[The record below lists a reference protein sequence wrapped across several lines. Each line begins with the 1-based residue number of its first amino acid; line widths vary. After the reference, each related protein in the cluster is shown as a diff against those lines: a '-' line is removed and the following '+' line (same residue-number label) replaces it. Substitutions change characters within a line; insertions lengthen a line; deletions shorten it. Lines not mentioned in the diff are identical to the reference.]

1 MAFTMTDVVLGIDI
15 GTSGVRIVASDRI
28 GALAAMAKAPI
39 VAPIQDSGRSLQDP
53 RIWWSA
59 IEQAFALLDLND
71 LNVLALAID
80 GTSGTI
86 LAVDK
91 NGEPLGLASM
101 YNDLAERVDVD
112 KVLAVAPMETA
123 ARGGSSPLARAISM
137 QNGAIRILHQADWL
151 AGQFSG
157 RFNVSDENNALKSG
171 YDPIARVWPSWIAGT
186 GFDAGLFPTV
196 VPAGMATGTILP
208 GIADKFGLFKT
219 VSIVAGTTDGCAAFL
234 ASGASEPGDGVTSL
248 GTTLTL
254 KLLSDR
260 PVFSPEYGIYSH
272 RIGDQWLAGGASNSG
287 GGVLRKYFSSED
299 IARLT
304 DLIDPDVPTGLD
316 YYPLPQ
322 AGERFPIADPNF
334 APRMTPRP
342 SDDRVFFQA
351 MLEGIAHVE
360 QQGYRRLVELGAT
373 PLKSIRSVGGG
384 AASEPWTKIRLNA
397 LGVAAKSSVSE
408 HAAMGTAR
416 LAWRGIGHAN

>member
-1 MAFTMTDVVLGIDI
+1 MTADVVLGIDV
-15 GTSGVRIVASDRI
+15 GTSGVRIVASDRS

-39 VAPIQDSGRSLQDP
+39 IAPIQDSGRSLQDP
-53 RIWWSA
+53 RIWWNA
-59 IEQAFALLDLND
+59 VEQAFSLFDLKG

-86 LAVDK
+86 LAIDEG
-91 NGEPLGLASM
+91 GEPLGLASM
-101 YNDLAERVDVD
+101 YNDLAERTDVD
-112 KVLAVAPMETA
+112 KILAVAPMETA
-123 ARGGSSPLARAISM
+123 ARGGSSPLARAVSM
-137 QNGAIRILHQADWL
+137 QKGAVRILHQADWL
-151 AGQFSG
+151 SGKFSG
-157 RFNVSDENNALKSG
+157 RFDVSDENNALKSG

-186 GFDAGLFPTV
+186 GFDAGLFPKV
-196 VPAGMATGTILP
+196 VPAGTATGTILP
-208 GIADKFGLFKT
+208 GIAEKFGLSKT
-219 VSIVAGTTDGCAAFL
+219 ATIVAGTTDGCAAFL
-234 ASGASEPGDGVTSL
+234 ASGASQPGDGVTSL
-248 GTTLTL
+248 GTTLAL

-287 GGVLRKYFSSED
+287 GGALRKYFSSED

-304 DLIDPDVPTGLD
+304 GLVDPDVPTNLD
-316 YYPLPQ
+316 YYPLPH

-342 SDDRVFFQA
+342 NDDRIFFQA
-351 MLEGIAHVE
+351 MLEGIASVE
-360 QQGYRRLVELGAT
+360 SLGYKRLAELGAT
-373 PLKSIRSVGGG
+373 PLKTIRSVGGG
-384 AASEPWTKIRLNA
+384 AANEPWTRIRLRA
-397 LGVAAKSSVSE
+397 LGVAEKPSASE

>member
-1 MAFTMTDVVLGIDI
+1 MTTDVVLGVDV
-15 GTSGVRIVASDRI
+15 GTSGVRIVASDRS
-28 GALAAMAKAPI
+28 GTLAAMSKAPI
-39 VAPIQDSGRSLQDP
+39 AVPIQNTGRSLQDP
-53 RIWWSA
+53 QIWWSA
-59 IEQAFALLDLND
+59 IEQAFALLDLKAM
-71 LNVLALAID
+71 NVLALAID
-80 GTSGTI
+80 GTSGTV

-101 YNDLAERVDVD
+101 YNDLAERADVD
-112 KVLAVAPMETA
+112 KVLAAAPMETA
-123 ARGGSSPLARAISM
+123 ARGSSSPLARALSM
-137 QNGAIRILHQADWL
+137 QKGATRILHQADWL
-151 AGQFSG
+151 SGKFSG
-157 RFNVSDENNALKSG
+157 HYDVSDENNALKSG

-186 GFDAGLFPTV
+186 GFDAALFPKV
-196 VPAGMATGTILP
+196 VPAGAATGTILP
-208 GIADKFGLFKT
+208 GIADKFGLSKT
-219 VSIVAGTTDGCAAFL
+219 AKIVAGTTDGCAAFL
-234 ASGASEPGDGVTSL
+234 ASGASDPGDGVTSL

-287 GGVLRKYFSSED
+287 GGVLRKYFSNED

-304 DLIDPDVPTGLD
+304 DLIDPNAPTGLD

-334 APRMTPRP
+334 APRMSPRP
-342 SDDRVFFQA
+342 SDDHVFFQA
-351 MLEGIAHVE
+351 ILEGIAKVE
-360 QQGYRRLVELGAT
+360 SLGYQRLSELGAT

-384 AASEPWTKIRLNA
+384 AANEPWTRIRLKA
-397 LGVAAKSSVSE
+397 LGVGAKPSASE

-416 LAWRGIGHAN
+416 LAWRGIGYAN

>member
-1 MAFTMTDVVLGIDI
+1 M
-15 GTSGVRIVASDRI
+15 ASDRT
-28 GALAAMAKAPI
+28 GALLAMSKAPI
-39 VAPIQDSGRSLQDP
+39 IAPLQDSGRSLQDP
-53 RIWWSA
+53 QIWWTA
-59 IEQAFALLDLND
+59 VEQAFALLDLKNQ
-71 LNVLALAID
+71 NILALAID

-101 YNDLAERVDVD
+101 YNDLAERADVD
-112 KVLAVAPMETA
+112 KVSAAAPMETA
-123 ARGGSSPLARAISM
+123 ARGGSSPLARALSM
-137 QNGAIRILHQADWL
+137 QKGATRILHQADWL
-151 AGQFSG
+151 AGQFSD
-157 RFNVSDENNALKSG
+157 RFDVSDENNALKSG
-171 YDPIARVWPSWIAGT
+171 YDPIARNWPSWIAGT
-186 GFDAGLFPTV
+186 GFDADLFPKV
-196 VPAGMATGTILP
+196 VPAGTATGTILP
-208 GIADKFGLFKT
+208 GIAEKFGLSKT
-219 VSIVAGTTDGCAAFL
+219 LSIIAGTTDGCAAFL

-287 GGVLRKYFSSED
+287 GGVLRKYFSGAD
-299 IARLT
+299 IARLSE
-304 DLIDPDVPTGLD
+304 LVDPNVPTGLD

-334 APRMTPRP
+334 EPRLSPRP
-342 SDDRVFFQA
+342 DDDRLFFQGL
-351 MLEGIAHVE
+351 LEGIAQVE
-360 QQGYRRLVELGAT
+360 AQGYARLAELGAT

-384 AASEPWTKIRLNA
+384 AANGAWTRIRLKA
-397 LGVAAKSSVSE
+397 LGVAEKPSASE

-416 LAWRGIGHAN
+416 LAWRGIGHAH

>member
-1 MAFTMTDVVLGIDI
+1 MSKDCVLGIDI
-15 GTSGVRIVASDRI
+15 GTSGVRIVASGRT
-28 GALAAMAKAPI
+28 GALLAMSKAPI
-39 VAPIQDSGRSLQDP
+39 IAPIQDSGRSLQDP
-53 RIWWSA
+53 KIWWTA
-59 IEQAFALLDLND
+59 IEQAFALLDLKE

-101 YNDLAERVDVD
+101 YNDLAERTDVD

-123 ARGGSSPLARAISM
+123 ARGGSSPLARALSM
-137 QNGAIRILHQADWL
+137 QKGAARILHQADWL
-151 AGQFSG
+151 AGQFSS
-157 RFNVSDENNALKSG
+157 RFDMSDENNALKSG
-171 YDPIARVWPSWIAGT
+171 YDPVARVWPSWIADT
-186 GFDAGLFPTV
+186 GFDASLFPKV
-196 VPAGMATGTILP
+196 VPVGTAIGTILP
-208 GIADKFGLFKT
+208 GSAEKFGLSKT
-219 VSIVAGTTDGCAAFL
+219 AVIVAGTTDGCAAFL

-260 PVFSPEYGIYSH
+260 PVFSPDYGIYSH

-299 IARLT
+299 IARLSG
-304 DLIDPDVPTGLD
+304 LVDPNVATGLN
-316 YYPLPQ
+316 YYPLAQ
-322 AGERFPIADPNF
+322 AGERFPISDPNF
-334 APRMTPRP
+334 SPRMTPRP

-351 MLEGIAHVE
+351 ILEGIAHVE
-360 QQGYRRLVELGAT
+360 ELGYERLAELGAT

-384 AASEPWTKIRLNA
+384 AANEPWAKIRLKA
-397 LGVAAKSSVSE
+397 LGVPAKPSVSE
-408 HAAMGTAR
+408 HAAMGAAR
-416 LAWRGIGHAN
+416 LAWRGIGHAH

>member
-1 MAFTMTDVVLGIDI
+1 MSKDCVLGIDI
-15 GTSGVRIVASDRI
+15 GTSGVRIAASGRT
-28 GALAAMAKAPI
+28 GAMLAISNAAIA
-39 VAPIQDSGRSLQDP
+39 APIQDSGRSLQDP
-53 RIWWSA
+53 RIWWAA
-59 IEQAFALLDLND
+59 IEQAFALLDLKG

-91 NGEPLGLASM
+91 SGEPLGLASM
-101 YNDLAERVDVD
+101 YNDLAERADVG
-112 KVLAVAPMETA
+112 KVLTVAPMETA
-123 ARGGSSPLARAISM
+123 ARGGSSPLARALAM
-137 QNGAIRILHQADWL
+137 RKGATRILHQADWL

-157 RFNVSDENNALKSG
+157 RYDVSDENNALKSG
-171 YDPIARVWPSWIAGT
+171 YDPVARIWPSWIGGT
-186 GFDAGLFPTV
+186 GFDAGLFPKV
-196 VPAGMATGTILP
+196 VPAGTAIGTILP
-208 GIADKFGLFKT
+208 DIAEKFGLSKT
-219 VSIVAGTTDGCAAFL
+219 LSIVAGTTDGCAAFL

-299 IARLT
+299 IARLSG
-304 DLIDPDVPTGLD
+304 LIDPDVPTGLD

-334 APRMTPRP
+334 EPQLSPRP
-342 SDDRVFFQA
+342 DDDRLFFQGL
-351 MLEGIAHVE
+351 LEGIAHVE
-360 QQGYRRLVELGAT
+360 EEGYKRLAELGAT

-384 AASEPWTKIRLNA
+384 AANVAWGMIRLKT
-397 LGVAAKSSVSE
+397 LGVAEKPSASDQ
-408 HAAMGTAR
+408 AAMGAAR
-416 LAWRGIGHAN
+416 LAWRGIGHAH

>member
-1 MAFTMTDVVLGIDI
+1 MMKDVVLGIDV
-15 GTSGVRIVASDRI
+15 GTSGVRIVASDRT
-28 GALAAMAKAPI
+28 GALLAMSKAPI
-39 VAPIQDSGRSLQDP
+39 VAPIQNSGRSLQDP
-53 RIWWSA
+53 QIWWTA
-59 IEQAFALLDLND
+59 IEQALALLDLKG

-91 NGEPLGLASM
+91 SGEPLGLASM

-123 ARGGSSPLARAISM
+123 ARGGSSPLARALSM
-137 QNGAIRILHQADWL
+137 QKGAARILHQADWL
-151 AGQFSG
+151 SGKFSG
-157 RFNVSDENNALKSG
+157 HYDVSDENNALKSG

-186 GFDAGLFPTV
+186 GFDVGLFPKV
-196 VPAGMATGTILP
+196 VPAGTATGTILP
-208 GIADKFGLFKT
+208 GIADEFGLSRT
-219 VSIVAGTTDGCAAFL
+219 AAIVAGTTDGCAAFL
-234 ASGASEPGDGVTSL
+234 ASGASDPGDGVTSL

-304 DLIDPDVPTGLD
+304 RLD
-316 YYPLPQ
+316 
-322 AGERFPIADPNF
+322 
-334 APRMTPRP
+334 
-342 SDDRVFFQA
+342 
-351 MLEGIAHVE
+351 
-360 QQGYRRLVELGAT
+360 
-373 PLKSIRSVGGG
+373 
-384 AASEPWTKIRLNA
+384 
-397 LGVAAKSSVSE
+397 
-408 HAAMGTAR
+408 
-416 LAWRGIGHAN
+416 